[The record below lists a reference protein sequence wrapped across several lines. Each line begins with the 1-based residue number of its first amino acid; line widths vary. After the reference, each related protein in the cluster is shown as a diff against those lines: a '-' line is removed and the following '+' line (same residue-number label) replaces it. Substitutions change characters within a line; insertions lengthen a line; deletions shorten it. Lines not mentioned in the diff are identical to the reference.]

1 MSLAKDTPD
10 TTNKKMSTFA
20 SRHNK
25 TSFGIDTKD
34 FPFVKLSTLYND
46 PKNGGGDVVRP
57 VNGLWVHKSQLGD
70 SPVIIDAENKQLV
83 NLPSHLSEELREILA
98 CEDDVQA
105 IKDGKVG
112 YSIYEYES
120 HGKKCYSIHWVDR

>member
-1 MSLAKDTPD
+1 
-10 TTNKKMSTFA
+10 MSTFA

-34 FPFVKLSTLYND
+34 FPFVKLSALYND
-46 PKNGGGDVVRP
+46 KKNGGADVVRP

-83 NLPSHLSEELREILA
+83 NLPSHLSEEVREILA

-112 YSIYEYES
+112 YTIYEYDS
-120 HGKKCYSIHWVDR
+120 HGKKCYSIHWVDK

>member
-1 MSLAKDTPD
+1 
-10 TTNKKMSTFA
+10 MSTFA

-25 TSFGIDTKD
+25 TSFGIETKD

-46 PKNGGGDVVRP
+46 KKNGGGDVVRP

-70 SPVIIDAENKQLV
+70 SPVIIDAENKMLV
-83 NLPSHLSEELREILA
+83 NLPSHLSEEVRGILA

-112 YSIYEYES
+112 YTIYEYDS